1 MNIKDFLMYILLMI
15 LIAFTIF
22 NFYALLTSKK
32 RRAKSAASYYQEMG
46 TIEDSL
52 LKLMKE
58 RALNFTTVKRLMN
71 DKGQGIVIV
80 TDPEKRKAA
89 IGMRGDTELF
99 SFDELTDAHADFTKG
114 KRRYHTASVTAVIR
128 GVDITYE
135 IGTRPFF
142 RRGIIGKVIY
152 ETAGEF
158 NASLWEIIN
167 ASKDPAGEGGN
178 AEEGK
183 AD

>member
-99 SFDELTDAHADFTKG
+99 SFEDLEDAGKEYLHGEKKGKVLGSRVYAVISGTRFEYTIASKPFSPKGPFGKVLYQTTEEFYDELM
-114 KRRYHTASVTAVIR
+114 R
-128 GVDITYE
+128 
-135 IGTRPFF
+135 
-142 RRGIIGKVIY
+142 II
-152 ETAGEF
+152 
-158 NASLWEIIN
+158 
-167 ASKDPAGEGGN
+167 
-178 AEEGK
+178 EEGK
-183 AD
+183 KQPS

>member
-1 MNIKDFLMYILLMI
+1 MSIKDILSYILLMI
-15 LIAFTIF
+15 LIAFTLL

-32 RRAKSAASYYQEMG
+32 RRAASTMKYNTEMS
-46 TIEDSL
+46 TIESNL
-52 LKLMKE
+52 LRIMKE
-58 RALNFTTVKRLMN
+58 RALNFTMVRRFMN
-71 DKGQGIVIV
+71 DKGQGIILVA
-80 TDPEKRKAA
+80 DMEKRIAA
-89 IGMRGDTELF
+89 IGMTGDTELF
-99 SFDELTDAHADFTKG
+99 SFGELTDAHADFTKG